1 MTTHSTESTI
11 TKFRD
16 ISAKGTRRS
25 AAEWLGKKTKE
36 KEMNGFPN
44 YETWSAYHGLMTAM
58 EPWCFDSLLEIFLYE
73 EIQLRK
79 EDMYLSYHVY
89 ELRYR
94 DVVEFLGLSRK
105 FTSEGIHFLDSG
117 LDRKSLTLGILD
129 RLITTEHL
137 R

>member
-1 MTTHSTESTI
+1 ME
-11 TKFRD
+11 
-16 ISAKGTRRS
+16 RS
-25 AAEWLGKKTKE
+25 DAEWLGKKTKE

-117 LDRKSLTLGILD
+117 IDRQNLTLAILD